1 MSSKVWGIGFSKHEK
16 VIEYHV
22 HIRSTDQFKQVGV
35 REKKWQ
41 KWDQK
46 FGILTLN
53 LLSLKNKY
61 EDQSKNLC
69 LFKFGVL
76 GYRNLKNFL
85 LRIMFISD
93 PQIILN
99 RLGCMEKWQ
108 MKSIVWMT
116 DAFGCAFALPSHRSV
131 KFWNC
136 LMDDFCLLN

>member
-1 MSSKVWGIGFSKHEK
+1 MSSKVWSIWFSKHEK
-16 VIEYHV
+16 MIKYHV
-22 HIRSTDQFKQVGV
+22 YIRSKDQFKQVGV

-61 EDQSKNLC
+61 EGKSKNLC

-76 GYRNLKNFL
+76 GYRNVQKWLG
-85 LRIMFISD
+85 IMFISD

-108 MKSIVWMT
+108 Q
-116 DAFGCAFALPSHRSV
+116 
-131 KFWNC
+131 WNQ
-136 LMDDFCLLN
+136 

>member
-1 MSSKVWGIGFSKHEK
+1 MSSKVWSIGFSKHEK
-16 VIEYHV
+16 MIKYHV
-22 HIRSTDQFKQVGV
+22 YIRPKDRFKQVGV

-61 EDQSKNLC
+61 EGKSKNLC

-76 GYRNLKNFL
+76 GYRNVQKWLG
-85 LRIMFISD
+85 IMFISD
-93 PQIILN
+93 PQITLN

-108 MKSIVWMT
+108 K
-116 DAFGCAFALPSHRSV
+116 
-131 KFWNC
+131 WNQ
-136 LMDDFCLLN
+136 

>member
-1 MSSKVWGIGFSKHEK
+1 MSSKVWSIELSKHEK
-16 VIEYHV
+16 MIKYNV
-22 HIRSTDQFKQVGV
+22 HIRFKDQFIQVGV

-53 LLSLKNKY
+53 LFSLKNKY
-61 EDQSKNLC
+61 EGKSKNLS

-76 GYRNLKNFL
+76 GYRNVRKWLG
-85 LRIMFISD
+85 IMFISD

-108 MKSIVWMT
+108 K
-116 DAFGCAFALPSHRSV
+116 
-131 KFWNC
+131 WNQ
-136 LMDDFCLLN
+136 

>member
-1 MSSKVWGIGFSKHEK
+1 MIK
-16 VIEYHV
+16 YHV
-22 HIRSTDQFKQVGV
+22 HIRSKDQFKQVGV

-61 EDQSKNLC
+61 EGKSKYLC
-69 LFKFGVL
+69 LFKFGVF
-76 GYRNLKNFL
+76 GYRNVQKWLG
-85 LRIMFISD
+85 IMFISD

-108 MKSIVWMT
+108 K
-116 DAFGCAFALPSHRSV
+116 
-131 KFWNC
+131 WNQ
-136 LMDDFCLLN
+136 